1 MFSFKLI
8 EGGIIRVFYK
18 GKFAGDCQ
26 NWFEVEHIQQEL
38 LQKLQK
44 PKR

>member
-8 EGGIIRVFYK
+8 AGGIIRVFYN

-26 NWFEVEHIQQEL
+26 NWFEVE
-38 LQKLQK
+38 KLQQMELQRVK
-44 PKR
+44 